1 MKQTLTYQETLDY
14 LYQQLPMFQRVGP
27 MAFKKDLGNIVE
39 LCKKLSQPH
48 RQFKSIHIAGTNG
61 KGSTAHLLSS
71 VLQTQGLKVGL
82 YTSPHYRDFRE
93 RIKINGRFIS
103 KRKIIDFVK
112 QHDKLFKEIKPSFFE
127 ITVAIAFDYFAKEKV
142 DIAII
147 ETGLGGRLDSTNIIQ
162 PLLSI
167 ITNISF
173 DHQQLLGDT
182 LVKIAG
188 EKAGII
194 KTKTPV
200 VIGEE
205 QKETKKVFQKKALQK
220 KADIVFASRFYKATL
235 IKQTAEHS
243 FFDISRKGKTYLKKL
258 SVNLHGGYQQKNI
271 TTVLMALENLKKECD
286 FVNFSEKDIREGFKN
301 LRSLTRFM
309 GRWQFIGRKPNI
321 LCDSAHNKAGLK
333 TVFENIAQLKFKQ
346 LHFVLGVVNDKD
358 IEGILAL
365 LPKEAKYYFAK
376 AKIPRGLDAKVLKEK
391 SATFG
396 LEGRTYT
403 SVKNALRAARRHA
416 VEEDLIYVGGSTFVV
431 AEVI

>member
-1 MKQTLTYQETLDY
+1 MNYEETLDY
-14 LYQQLPMFQRVGP
+14 LYRQLPMFQRVGP
-27 MAFKKDLGNIVE
+27 MAFKKDLGNIVA
-39 LCKKLSQPH
+39 LCEKLGQPH
-48 RQFKSIHIAGTNG
+48 HQFKSIHIAGTNG

-71 VLQTQGLKVGL
+71 VLQAKGLKVGL

-103 KRKIIDFVK
+103 KRKIIDFV
-112 QHDKLFKEIKPSFFE
+112 QQYDHLFKTIKPSFFE
-127 ITVAIAFDYFAKEKV
+127 ITVAIAFDYFANEKV
-142 DIAII
+142 DVAII

-173 DHQQLLGDT
+173 DHQQLLGNT

-194 KTKTPV
+194 KKNTPV

-205 QKETKKVFQKKALQK
+205 QKETKKVFQNKAIKK
-220 KADIVFASRFYKATL
+220 KADIFFASRYFKMNL
-235 IKQTAEHS
+235 LKQTDEHS

-258 SVNLHGGYQQKNI
+258 SVNLHGAYQQKNMA
-271 TTVLMALENLKKECD
+271 TVLMALERLNKTAD
-286 FVNFSEKDIREGFKN
+286 FGEITAKNIRDGFKD
-301 LRSLTRFM
+301 LKSSTRFM
-309 GRWQFIGRKPNI
+309 GRWQFIGRRPNI

-333 TVFENIAQLKFKQ
+333 MVFENINRLKFKQ
-346 LHFVLGVVNDKD
+346 MHFVLGVVNDKD
-358 IEGILAL
+358 IDGILAL
-365 LPKEAKYYFAK
+365 LPKAAKYYFAK
-376 AKIPRGLDAKVLKEK
+376 AKIPRGMEAKILKEK
-391 SATFG
+391 AAAFD

-403 SVKNALRAARRHA
+403 SVKNALRAARRQA
-416 VEEDLIYVGGSTFVV
+416 SDQDLIYVGGSTFVV